1 MRRYWNVG
9 WTVSSKATVALSSS
23 GVPGGS
29 TANRSSVSTAEGLVI
44 RRLTSWLEAEV
55 WRTQWAELVDRAR
68 FSSVFQSYEWNA
80 AWWRAFG
87 EGHALNLLLC
97 LRGETL
103 VGVAPMMV
111 RNATEHARD
120 GEICFI
126 GCLNNAS
133 DYLDF
138 IIDGDTPAALDVLVD
153 ALADQ
158 IGRMGAIHLSHLP
171 THSPNYQPLLV
182 RLEGI
187 GTRFI
192 VEPHQPAPFR
202 KLGDA
207 PADRK
212 AANKAS
218 LRRRYNYF
226 RKNGEL
232 KFHHCHEEQEVLGWM
247 DDFFRQH
254 IERRALTHAA
264 SQFLD
269 PRQQAFFRDLVG
281 RLMSSGWLRFDV
293 LLFNGRPLAFHF
305 GFEYRGRFIW
315 YKPTF
320 DVSFQDRSPGEVL
333 IKFLLDDAI
342 ERQLEEFDFT
352 VGSEPFKYRFANEV
366 RYNDRITVYRS
377 LSDYWRHRVRLGF
390 SRIKR
395 RLVNLWQRNSGRG

>member
-1 MRRYWNVG
+1 M
-9 WTVSSKATVALSSS
+9 SS
-23 GVPGGS
+23 GVAAAKVSSAAALESASEG
-29 TANRSSVSTAEGLVI
+29 RSGICPDRLVV
-44 RRLTSWLEAEV
+44 RALDSWSEVEAY
-55 WRTQWAELVDRAR
+55 RSQWTELVERAR
-68 FSSVFQSYEWNA
+68 FSAVFQTYEWNA

-87 EGHALNLLLC
+87 EGHTLNVLLC
-97 LRGETL
+97 LRGDTL
-103 VGVAPMMV
+103 VGVAPMMI
-111 RNATEHARD
+111 RSDTKRGRAR
-120 GEICFI
+120 EICFI
-126 GCLNNAS
+126 GCPNDSS

-138 IIDGDTPAALDVLVD
+138 IIDSDTPEALDELTD
-153 ALADQ
+153 ALREQLGPA
-158 IGRMGAIHLSHLP
+158 GVIHLSHFP
-171 THSPNYQPLLV
+171 THSPNYRALLG
-182 RLEGI
+182 RLEGT
-187 GTRFI
+187 GARFL
-192 VEPHQPAPFR
+192 VEDHQPAPCR
-202 KLGDA
+202 KLGDE

-232 KFHHCHEEQEVLGWM
+232 RFHRCHEQEEILGWM

-254 IERRALTHAA
+254 VERRAMTHAP

-281 RLMSSGWLRFDV
+281 GMLAGGWLRFDV
-293 LLFNGRPLAFHF
+293 VLFNDRPLAFHL

-320 DVSFQDRSPGEVL
+320 DVSFRDRSPGEVL
-333 IKFLLDDAI
+333 MKFLLEDAI

-377 LSDYWRHRVRLGF
+377 RLAYWRHRVSLTL
-390 SRIKR
+390 SRAR
-395 RLVNLWQRNSGRG
+395 QELTDLLRRNSGDS